1 MQNDPT
7 VSTPN
12 LVEITTRSE
21 TPLTDEVLGKV
32 DETFTDRTGT
42 DTELG
47 FRLAALKQEVERL
60 KESVMLLSSGARD
73 ILMDS
78 PSLAQEELRSRVRAN
93 PLPYMAY
100 AAGAAFLM
108 GRYLSR

>member
-7 VSTPN
+7 VPIPN
-12 LVEITTRSE
+12 LVDITARSE

-32 DETFTDRTGT
+32 DESLTDRRGA

-47 FRLAALKQEVERL
+47 FRLTALKHEIVRL
-60 KESVMLLSSGARD
+60 KESAMLLSSGARD
-73 ILMDS
+73 IVVDS
-78 PSLAQEELRSRVRAN
+78 PSLAQEELRSRIRAN

-100 AAGAAFLM
+100 AAGAAFLL